1 MNCKTGQKN
10 AEQIVVLSIV
20 IVLLNVRKAGKPLQ
34 VFYSNQSATL
44 EYGTNKQSYHLQ
56 LLKTSRLITLQMKF
70 RH

>member
-34 VFYSNQSATL
+34 VFYSNQLFFGTL
-44 EYGTNKQSYHLQ
+44 L
-56 LLKTSRLITLQMKF
+56 RLIGKVGLGNAGELDDMGE
-70 RH
+70 